1 MISRIL
7 IGLLITCLGFLL
19 VWKTEWFM
27 SIMGYVDWA
36 EKWLGGGGTRLFYKL
51 LGTLIIIIG
60 LMVITNL
67 FNSIVGG
74 AIGGLFGTGR

>member
-1 MISRIL
+1 
-7 IGLLITCLGFLL
+7 
-19 VWKTEWFM
+19 
-27 SIMGYVDWA
+27 MGYVEWA

-67 FNSIVGG
+67 FNSVIGG
-74 AIGGLFGTGR
+74 VIGGLFGTGR